1 MPSNKP
7 KPFRTVSADQK
18 KSPFERAMVGKRRR
32 GVDWAKVDVDTL
44 RYAAAAVVTC
54 NATLVLSSA
63 MGGVGATIRVWAGD
77 DKWVEYAN
85 SAEELNDWLEAV
97 GDHYASGSEDLRMIL
112 GMGTGLPDTDSQAEA
127 D

>member
-7 KPFRTVSADQK
+7 KPFRTVSPDQK
-18 KSPFERAMVGKRRR
+18 KSPFERAMQGKKRR
-32 GVDWAKVDVDTL
+32 GVDWAQVDQDIL

-77 DKWVEYAN
+77 DKWVEYAG

-97 GDHYASGSEDLRMIL
+97 GDHYASQSEDLRMVL
-112 GMGTGLPDTDSQAEA
+112 GMSGGQPDNEELASSD
-127 D
+127 

>member
-1 MPSNKP
+1 MKP
-7 KPFRTVSADQK
+7 KKVEPIRRLGEQQK
-18 KSPFERAMVGKRRR
+18 ASPFERARKSIRRR
-32 GVDWAKVDVDTL
+32 GVDWAEVDQELL

-63 MGGVGATIRVWAGD
+63 MGGIGATIRVWAGD
-77 DKWVEYAN
+77 DKWVEYAG

-97 GDHYASGSEDLRMIL
+97 GDHYASTSEDLRLVL
-112 GMGTGLPDTDSQAEA
+112 GMVDGSAGEAAEA